1 MATLTPDIAQNLIW
15 RSMATG
21 VPTTE
26 FEKYGGY
33 EAVYSLYQS
42 TGGQMSFNAIPTDL
56 RNELAQTVAQT
67 GSGNLSILKETGTP
81 LTTEGAA
88 NMVRNGIDPTII
100 DRFVESGIPFAE
112 GALDAA
118 KFATSTGGYSEAEV
132 RSMLEAAMKSGGY
145 DTSKID
151 DWVGYAQREGV
162 EKALT
167 EFQKVNPGS
176 GSAVTNI
183 SKDLGAASAKRILA
197 TTPEVGLP
205 AVAAAI
211 PSFNAAN
218 LYKPANFEPQ
228 QPFYPT
234 QPQAGLRAA
243 MQTPSLVD
251 MPVARPTLT
260 PQAAYLSQIPL
271 VAEPVA
277 RPTLDAQT
285 AYIDAPAQ
293 MRAGGV
299 VGYQGGGELVFTP
312 TQELG
317 SNFDVSEYIDPE
329 TGRFYINEFQRD
341 VVFNPQLREA
351 EMARGRMAPQ
361 EEMSN
366 YEQMLGR
373 LRVPGTYRTPRNMA
387 EGGLASVAQQV
398 AAEGRRGDSTLV
410 HMTNDEVAGL
420 QSLAQMMGGSLTINP
435 ETGLPEANFF
445 KKILPFVVA
454 FAAPYLGPVAATL
467 GMSGPV
473 LAAGL
478 AGAGTMLG
486 GGSLKE
492 GVKTGL
498 SSFAAAGLTS
508 GAMGADPLGATTGQ
522 STFNI
527 ANTFGGAKAGEAIK
541 VGEASGGVPVGA
553 VDSTDLGAAFFPGDA
568 SYIDPTALQPSAGSV
583 VPQAV
588 TGSGA
593 AKTAG
598 MKIDPITGALLA
610 TTLYGGAEGLEESKE
625 QQRLYEQQQAEIA
638 AEQRRRKGAG
648 YAAYERSGLAS
659 IPMGAGGGMVAMAGG
674 GMTYMEAGGTTGP
687 TGLPRNVTGTG
698 DGMSDSVPATI
709 EGVQEARL
717 ADGEF
722 VIPADVVADIG
733 NGSSDAGSKKLYD
746 MMDRIRKARHGT
758 TEQPPEINAE
768 KLMPA

>member
-1 MATLTPDIAQNLIW
+1 MDALARRGELNIAGTHLVGDPSGVQYNITAPGGGTNLELAALVNAGNWAALEQYKVDNVGVGRPGMPLVTPAQGQQERQIMLESPDIVQKRVDDASN
-15 RSMATG
+15 RS
-21 VPTTE
+21 
-26 FEKYGGY
+26 
-33 EAVYSLYQS
+33 
-42 TGGQMSFNAIPTDL
+42 AI
-56 RNELAQTVAQT
+56 
-67 GSGNLSILKETGTP
+67 
-81 LTTEGAA
+81 
-88 NMVRNGIDPTII
+88 
-100 DRFVESGIPFAE
+100 
-112 GALDAA
+112 
-118 KFATSTGGYSEAEV
+118 
-132 RSMLEAAMKSGGY
+132 EAAMKSGGY

-151 DWVGYAQREGV
+151 DWTDYASREGL

-167 EFQKVNPGS
+167 EFQKANPGS
-176 GSAVTNI
+176 GSAVTSI
-183 SKDLGAASAKRILA
+183 SKDLGAAAAKRILA

-205 AVAAAI
+205 AAAAAI

-218 LYKPANFEPQ
+218 LYKPANFQPQ
-228 QPFYPT
+228 QPLYPT
-234 QPQAGLRAA
+234 QPRAGLRGALEA
-243 MQTPSLVD
+243 PSLVD

-410 HMTNDEVAGL
+410 HMTNDEVEGL

-435 ETGLPEANFF
+435 ETGLPEANIF

-486 GGSLKE
+486 GGSLEE

-498 SSFAAAGLTS
+498 SSFAAAELTS

-527 ANTFGGAKAGEAIK
+527 ANTFGAPAAQTK
-541 VGEASGGVPVGA
+541 VGEAAGG
-553 VDSTDLGAAFFPGDA
+553 
-568 SYIDPTALQPSAGSV
+568 IDT
-583 VPQAV
+583 
-588 TGSGA
+588 
-593 AKTAG
+593 TAG
-598 MKIDPITGALLA
+598 
-610 TTLYGGAEGLEESKE
+610 
-625 QQRLYEQQQAEIA
+625 
-638 AEQRRRKGAG
+638 
-648 YAAYERSGLAS
+648 
-659 IPMGAGGGMVAMAGG
+659 
-674 GMTYMEAGGTTGP
+674 
-687 TGLPRNVTGTG
+687 
-698 DGMSDSVPATI
+698 
-709 EGVQEARL
+709 
-717 ADGEF
+717 
-722 VIPADVVADIG
+722 
-733 NGSSDAGSKKLYD
+733 
-746 MMDRIRKARHGT
+746 
-758 TEQPPEINAE
+758 
-768 KLMPA
+768 

>member
-33 EAVYSLYQS
+33 EAVHSLYQS

-88 NMVRNGIDPTII
+88 NMVRNGIDPTSI

-118 KFATSTGGYSEAEV
+118 KFATSTGGYTQSDV
-132 RSMLEAAMKSGGY
+132 RQIFERAAKSGGY
-145 DTSKID
+145 STDNLDSWIARAERNGIEESLAAFAKD
-151 DWVGYAQREGV
+151 
-162 EKALT
+162 
-167 EFQKVNPGS
+167 NPGS
-176 GSAVTNI
+176 GAAVTNI
-183 SKDLGAASAKRILA
+183 SKDLGALSAKRVLA
-197 TTPEVGLP
+197 QTPEVGLP
-205 AVAAAI
+205 AAAAAI

-218 LYKPANFEPQ
+218 LYKPANFQPQ

-234 QPQAGLRAA
+234 QPQAGLRGALEA
-243 MQTPSLVD
+243 PSLVD

-285 AYIDAPAQ
+285 SYIDAPAQ

-299 VGYQGGGELVFTP
+299 VGYQGGGELIFTP

-317 SNFDVSEYIDPE
+317 SNFDVSEYINPE

-351 EMARGRMAPQ
+351 EKMAMPLTPQ

-410 HMTNDEVAGL
+410 HMTNDEVEGL
-420 QSLAQMMGGSLTINP
+420 QSLANLMGGSLTVNP

-454 FAAPYLGPVAATL
+454 FAAPYLGTGLTGAA
-467 GMSGPV
+467 
-473 LAAGL
+473 L
-478 AGAGTMLG
+478 AGTAAAAGTMIG
-486 GGSLKE
+486 GGSFEE
-492 GVKTGL
+492 GIKTGL

-527 ANTFGGAKAGEAIK
+527 ANTFGAPKTGEAVDKRGWCRCYWRKRYIRFK
-541 VGEASGGVPVGA
+541 VKSRTT
-553 VDSTDLGAAFFPGDA
+553 SF
-568 SYIDPTALQPSAGSV
+568 SSAKL
-583 VPQAV
+583 
-588 TGSGA
+588 TTCRRWC
-593 AKTAG
+593 AKTAAGGTKILDMDPVTLGLLG
-598 MKIDPITGALLA
+598 MTA
-610 TTLYGGAEGLEESKE
+610 YGGGKGLEENKE
-625 QQRLYEQQQAEIA
+625 AKRLYEQQLAANAE
-638 AEQRRRKGAG
+638 EQRRKKGAG
-648 YAAYERSGLAS
+648 YDAYARSGLAS

-687 TGLPRNVTGTG
+687 TGLPRDVTGTG

>member
-1 MATLTPDIAQNLIW
+1 
-15 RSMATG
+15 
-21 VPTTE
+21 
-26 FEKYGGY
+26 
-33 EAVYSLYQS
+33 
-42 TGGQMSFNAIPTDL
+42 
-56 RNELAQTVAQT
+56 
-67 GSGNLSILKETGTP
+67 
-81 LTTEGAA
+81 
-88 NMVRNGIDPTII
+88 
-100 DRFVESGIPFAE
+100 
-112 GALDAA
+112 
-118 KFATSTGGYSEAEV
+118 
-132 RSMLEAAMKSGGY
+132 
-145 DTSKID
+145 
-151 DWVGYAQREGV
+151 
-162 EKALT
+162 
-167 EFQKVNPGS
+167 
-176 GSAVTNI
+176 
-183 SKDLGAASAKRILA
+183 
-197 TTPEVGLP
+197 
-205 AVAAAI
+205 
-211 PSFNAAN
+211 
-218 LYKPANFEPQ
+218 
-228 QPFYPT
+228 
-234 QPQAGLRAA
+234 
-243 MQTPSLVD
+243 
-251 MPVARPTLT
+251 
-260 PQAAYLSQIPL
+260 
-271 VAEPVA
+271 
-277 RPTLDAQT
+277 
-285 AYIDAPAQ
+285 
-293 MRAGGV
+293 
-299 VGYQGGGELVFTP
+299 
-312 TQELG
+312 
-317 SNFDVSEYIDPE
+317 
-329 TGRFYINEFQRD
+329 
-341 VVFNPQLREA
+341 
-351 EMARGRMAPQ
+351 
-361 EEMSN
+361 
-366 YEQMLGR
+366 
-373 LRVPGTYRTPRNMA
+373 VPGTYRTPRNMA

-420 QSLAQMMGGSLTINP
+420 QSLAQMMGGSLTVNP

-445 KKILPFVVA
+445 KKILPFVAA

-486 GGSLKE
+486 GGSLDQ
-492 GVKTGL
+492 GIKTGL

-527 ANTFGGAKAGEAIK
+527 ANTFGAPKTEGTGAIDTTRGGVNITGDVAADELSASST
-541 VGEASGGVPVGA
+541 SGGRSGELV
-553 VDSTDLGAAFFPGDA
+553 TQ
-568 SYIDPTALQPSAGSV
+568 I
-583 VPQAV
+583 VPQTIV
-588 TGSGA
+588 GSGAGAGTATGAGTAA

>member
-1 MATLTPDIAQNLIW
+1 MGVPGTHLVTNP
-15 RSMATG
+15 ATG
-21 VPTTE
+21 IQYNITAP
-26 FEKYGGY
+26 GG
-33 EAVYSLYQS
+33 
-42 TGGQMSFNAIPTDL
+42 GTDL
-56 RNELAQTVAQT
+56 RLANFINT
-67 GSGNLSILKETGTP
+67 GNYAAL
-81 LTTEGAA
+81 EGY
-88 NMVRNGIDPTII
+88 R
-100 DRFVESGIPFAE
+100 VENVGVGVPAYNFTAEQRKPFE
-112 GALDAA
+112 DAA
-118 KFATSTGGYSEAEV
+118 
-132 RSMLEAAMKSGGY
+132 KSGGY
-145 DTSKID
+145 NTENLDSWIAK
-151 DWVGYAQREGV
+151 AEREGL
-162 EKALT
+162 EKSLT
-167 EFQKVNPGS
+167 EFAQANPGS
-176 GSAVTNI
+176 GAAVTSI
-183 SKDLGAASAKRILA
+183 SKDLGAAAAKRILA

-218 LYKPANFEPQ
+218 LYKPANFQPQ

-234 QPQAGLRAA
+234 QPQAGLRGALEA
-243 MQTPSLVD
+243 PSLVD

-299 VGYQGGGELVFTP
+299 VGYQGGGELIFTP

-317 SNFDVSEYIDPE
+317 SNFDVSEYINPE
-329 TGRFYINEFQRD
+329 TGRFYVNEFQRD

-351 EMARGRMAPQ
+351 EMATGRMSPQ
-361 EEMSN
+361 EEMFN

-410 HMTNDEVAGL
+410 HMTNDEVEGL
-420 QSLAQMMGGSLTINP
+420 QSLANLMGGSLTVNP

-454 FAAPYLGPVAATL
+454 FAAPYLGPGLTGAA
-467 GMSGPV
+467 
-473 LAAGL
+473 L
-478 AGAGTMLG
+478 AGTAAAAGTMIG
-486 GGSLKE
+486 GGSFEE
-492 GVKTGL
+492 GIKTGL
-498 SSFAAAGLTS
+498 SSFAAAGLSS
-508 GAMGADPLGATTGQ
+508 GAMGADPLGATTGE
-522 STFNI
+522 STFSI
-527 ANTFGGAKAGEAIK
+527 ANTFGGPKTG
-541 VGEASGGVPVGA
+541 PVGA
-553 VDSTDLGAAFFPGDA
+553 ESGGIGVTGDVTADELLASSTSGGRSGELV
-568 SYIDPTALQPSAGSV
+568 TQ
-583 VPQAV
+583 VPQTIV
-588 TGSGA
+588 GSGAGAGTATGTGTAA
-593 AKTAG
+593 AKTAAGGTKILG
-598 MKIDPITGALLA
+598 MDPVTLGLLGMTA
-610 TTLYGGAEGLEESKE
+610 YGGGKGLEENRE
-625 QQRLYEQQQAEIA
+625 QQRLYEQQLAANAE
-638 AEQRRRKGAG
+638 EQRRKKGAG
-648 YAAYERSGLAS
+648 YDAYARSGLAD
-659 IPMGAGGGMVAMAGG
+659 IPIFTGASGGPVAMAGG

-687 TGLPRNVTGTG
+687 TGLPRDVTGTG

-746 MMDRIRKARHGT
+746 MMNRIRKARHGT

>member
-1 MATLTPDIAQNLIW
+1 MATLTPDIAQDLIW

-26 FEKYGGY
+26 FDKYGGY
-33 EAVYSLYQS
+33 EAVHNMYAAG
-42 TGGQMSFNAIPTDL
+42 GGQFSHDAIPTDL

-234 QPQAGLRAA
+234 QPQAGLRGALEA
-243 MQTPSLVD
+243 PSLVD

-299 VGYQGGGELVFTP
+299 VGYQGGGELIFTP

-317 SNFDVSEYIDPE
+317 SNFDVSEYINPE

-351 EMARGRMAPQ
+351 EKMAMPLTPQ

-420 QSLAQMMGGSLTINP
+420 QSLAQIMGGSLTVNP

-445 KKILPFVVA
+445 KKILPIVA
-454 FAAPYLGPVAATL
+454 AIAAPYLGPGLTGAAIAGGLAAT
-467 GMSGPV
+467 
-473 LAAGL
+473 
-478 AGAGTMLG
+478 GTVIG
-486 GGSLKE
+486 GGSLDQ
-492 GVKTGL
+492 GIKTGL
-498 SSFAAAGLTS
+498 TAFGSAGLTS

-522 STFNI
+522 STFSI
-527 ANTFGGAKAGEAIK
+527 ANTFGGPKTGP
-541 VGEASGGVPVGA
+541 VGAESGGVPVGA
-553 VDSTDLGAAFFPGDA
+553 VDSTDLGAAFFPGDP
-568 SYIDPTALQPSAGSV
+568 SQYVDPSVLQPAAG
-583 VPQAV
+583 AG
-588 TGSGA
+588 T
-593 AKTAG
+593 AKTAAGGTKILG
-598 MKIDPITGALLA
+598 MDASTAALLGITA
-610 TTLYGGAEGLEESKE
+610 YGGGKGLKE
-625 QQRLYEQQQAEIA
+625 NKEAQKLYEQQLAANAE
-638 AEQRRRKGAG
+638 EQRRKKGAG
-648 YAAYERSGLAS
+648 YDAYARSGLAD
-659 IPMGAGGGMVAMAGG
+659 IPIFTGASGGPVAMAGG

-687 TGLPRNVTGTG
+687 TGLPRDVTGTG

-733 NGSSDAGSKKLYD
+733 NG
-746 MMDRIRKARHGT
+746 I
-758 TEQPPEINAE
+758 
-768 KLMPA
+768 

>member
-1 MATLTPDIAQNLIW
+1 
-15 RSMATG
+15 
-21 VPTTE
+21 
-26 FEKYGGY
+26 
-33 EAVYSLYQS
+33 
-42 TGGQMSFNAIPTDL
+42 L

-88 NMVRNGIDPTII
+88 NMVRNGIDPANI

-410 HMTNDEVAGL
+410 HMTNDEVEGL
-420 QSLAQMMGGSLTINP
+420 QSLANLMGGSLTINP

-445 KKILPFVVA
+445 KKILPFVAA

-486 GGSLKE
+486 GGSLDQ
-492 GVKTGL
+492 GIKTGL

-527 ANTFGGAKAGEAIK
+527 ANTFGAPAAQTK
-541 VGEASGGVPVGA
+541 VGEAAGGIDTTRGGVNITGDVAADELASSTSGGRSGELV
-553 VDSTDLGAAFFPGDA
+553 TQ
-568 SYIDPTALQPSAGSV
+568 I
-583 VPQAV
+583 VPQTIV
-588 TGSGA
+588 GSGAGAGTATGAGNAA

-598 MKIDPITGALLA
+598 MKIDPITGVLLA
-610 TTLYGGAEGLEESKE
+610 TTLYGGGKGLEENKE
-625 QQRLYEQQQAEIA
+625 AQKLYEQQQAAQA

-648 YAAYERSGLAS
+648 YDAYARSGLAD
-659 IPMGAGGGMVAMAGG
+659 IPIFTGASGGPVAMAGG

-687 TGLPRNVTGTG
+687 TGLPRDVTGTG

-758 TEQPPEINAE
+758 TEQPPEIDAE
-768 KLMPA
+768 ELMPA

>member
-1 MATLTPDIAQNLIW
+1 MATLTPEIAKDLMI
-15 RSMATG
+15 RSMTTG
-21 VPTTE
+21 APTSE
-26 FEKYGGY
+26 FDKYGGY
-33 EAVYSLYQS
+33 EAVSSMYVAQ
-42 TGGQMSFNAIPTDL
+42 GGGYDPYKEASASQL
-56 RNELAQTVAQT
+56 QELAQTVART

-88 NMVRNGIDPTII
+88 NMVRNGIDPTSI

-118 KFATSTGGYSEAEV
+118 KFATSTGGYTQSDIRQIFE
-132 RSMLEAAMKSGGY
+132 RAAKSGGY
-145 DTSKID
+145 STDNLDSWIARAERNGIEESLAAFAKD
-151 DWVGYAQREGV
+151 
-162 EKALT
+162 
-167 EFQKVNPGS
+167 NPGT
-176 GSAVTNI
+176 GSAVTSI
-183 SKDLGAASAKRILA
+183 SKDLGALSAKRILA

-218 LYKPANFEPQ
+218 LYKPANFQPQ

-234 QPQAGLRAA
+234 QPQAGLRGALEA
-243 MQTPSLVD
+243 PSLVD

-285 AYIDAPAQ
+285 SYIDAPAQ

-299 VGYQGGGELVFTP
+299 VGYQGGGELIFTP

-351 EMARGRMAPQ
+351 EKMAMPLTPQ

-410 HMTNDEVAGL
+410 HMTNDEVEGL
-420 QSLAQMMGGSLTINP
+420 QSLANLMGGSLTINP

-454 FAAPYLGPVAATL
+454 FAAPYLGTGLTGAA
-467 GMSGPV
+467 
-473 LAAGL
+473 L
-478 AGAGTMLG
+478 AGTAAAAGTMIG
-486 GGSLKE
+486 GGSFEE
-492 GVKTGL
+492 GIKTGL
-498 SSFAAAGLTS
+498 SSFAAAGLSS
-508 GAMGADPLGATTGQ
+508 GAMGSNPLGVGGE

-527 ANTFGGAKAGEAIK
+527 ANTFGGAKAGEAAK
-541 VGEASGGVPVGA
+541 VGEAAGGIDVTGGSGI
-553 VDSTDLGAAFFPGDA
+553 SDLKLSPELQASAAQN
-568 SYIDPTALQPSAGSV
+568 LQPA
-583 VPQAV
+583 A
-588 TGSGA
+588 A
-593 AKTAG
+593 AKTAAGATKILG
-598 MKIDPITGALLA
+598 MDPVTLGLLGMTA
-610 TTLYGGAEGLEESKE
+610 YGGGKGLEENKE
-625 QQRLYEQQQAEIA
+625 AKRLYEQQQEAQA
-638 AEQRRRKGAG
+638 AEQRRRRGAG
-648 YAAYERSGLAS
+648 YDAYARSGLAS

-687 TGLPRNVTGTG
+687 TGLPRDVTGTG

>member
-1 MATLTPDIAQNLIW
+1 MDALARRGELNIAGTHLVGDPSGVQYNITAPGGGTNLELAALVNAGNWAALEQYKVDNVGVGRPGMPLVTPAQGQQERQIMLESPDIVQKRVDDAPN
-15 RSMATG
+15 RA
-21 VPTTE
+21 
-26 FEKYGGY
+26 
-33 EAVYSLYQS
+33 
-42 TGGQMSFNAIPTDL
+42 AI
-56 RNELAQTVAQT
+56 
-67 GSGNLSILKETGTP
+67 
-81 LTTEGAA
+81 
-88 NMVRNGIDPTII
+88 
-100 DRFVESGIPFAE
+100 
-112 GALDAA
+112 
-118 KFATSTGGYSEAEV
+118 
-132 RSMLEAAMKSGGY
+132 EAAMKSGGY

-151 DWVGYAQREGV
+151 DWTDYASREGL

-167 EFQKVNPGS
+167 EFQKANPGS
-176 GSAVTNI
+176 GSAVTSI
-183 SKDLGAASAKRILA
+183 SKDLGAAAAKRILA

-205 AVAAAI
+205 AAAAAI

-218 LYKPANFEPQ
+218 LYKPANFQPQ
-228 QPFYPT
+228 QPLYPT
-234 QPQAGLRAA
+234 QPRAGLRGALEA
-243 MQTPSLVD
+243 PSLVD

-271 VAEPVA
+271 VSEPVA

-299 VGYQGGGELVFTP
+299 VGYQEGGRVPLSL
-312 TQELG
+312 QELG
-317 SNFDVSEYIDPE
+317 STFDISEYIDPE

-351 EMARGRMAPQ
+351 ERMARRPTPE
-361 EEMSN
+361 EEMME
-366 YEQMLGR
+366 YEQLVGR
-373 LRVPGTYRTPRNMA
+373 FRVPNTYRTPRNMA

-410 HMTNDEVAGL
+410 HMTNDEVEGL
-420 QSLAQMMGGSLTINP
+420 QSLANLMGGSLTINP

-445 KKILPFVVA
+445 KKILPFVAA

-486 GGSLKE
+486 GGSLDQ
-492 GVKTGL
+492 GIKTGL
-498 SSFAAAGLTS
+498 TAFGSAELTS

-527 ANTFGGAKAGEAIK
+527 ANTFGAPKTGGTGAINTTRGGVNITGDVAADELSASST
-541 VGEASGGVPVGA
+541 SGGRSGELVK
-553 VDSTDLGAAFFPGDA
+553 
-568 SYIDPTALQPSAGSV
+568 Q
-583 VPQAV
+583 VPQTIV
-588 TGSGA
+588 GSGAGAGTATGAGTAA

-598 MKIDPITGALLA
+598 MKIDPITGVLLA

-659 IPMGAGGGMVAMAGG
+659 IPMGAGGGMVAMADG

-687 TGLPRNVTGTG
+687 TGLPRDVTGTG

>member
-26 FEKYGGY
+26 FDKYGGY
-33 EAVYSLYQS
+33 EAVHNMYAAG
-42 TGGQMSFNAIPTDL
+42 GGQFSHDAIPTDL
-56 RNELAQTVAQT
+56 RNELAQTIAKT
-67 GSGNLSILKETGTP
+67 GSGNLSLLKETGTP

-88 NMVRNGIDPTII
+88 NMVRNGIDPANI

-118 KFATSTGGYSEAEV
+118 KFATSTGGYTQSDA
-132 RSMLEAAMKSGGY
+132 RQMLERAAKSGGY
-145 DTSKID
+145 NTDNLDS
-151 DWVGYAQREGV
+151 WVEMAGREGI
-162 EKALT
+162 EKTLAA
-167 EFQKVNPGS
+167 FAKDNPGS
-176 GSAVTNI
+176 GAAVTNI
-183 SKDLGAASAKRILA
+183 SKDLGAHLLNASLH

-351 EMARGRMAPQ
+351 ERMAMPLTPQ

-410 HMTNDEVAGL
+410 HMTNDEVEGL
-420 QSLAQMMGGSLTINP
+420 QSLANLMGGSLTVNP

-445 KKILPFVVA
+445 KKILPIVA
-454 FAAPYLGPVAATL
+454 AIAAPYLGPGLTGAAIAGGLAAT
-467 GMSGPV
+467 
-473 LAAGL
+473 
-478 AGAGTMLG
+478 GTVIG
-486 GGSLKE
+486 GGSLDQ
-492 GVKTGL
+492 GIKTGL
-498 SSFAAAGLTS
+498 TAFGSAGLTS

-527 ANTFGGAKAGEAIK
+527 ANTFGGAKAGEATK
-541 VGEASGGVPVGA
+541 VGEAAGGVNVTGGVTA
-553 VDSTDLGAAFFPGDA
+553 DELLA
-568 SYIDPTALQPSAGSV
+568 SGRGELLANPAALQP
-583 VPQAV
+583 
-588 TGSGA
+588 A
-593 AKTAG
+593 ASRRASYRQG
-598 MKIDPITGALLA
+598 RPILRFLA
-610 TTLYGGAEGLEESKE
+610 
-625 QQRLYEQQQAEIA
+625 
-638 AEQRRRKGAG
+638 
-648 YAAYERSGLAS
+648 
-659 IPMGAGGGMVAMAGG
+659 
-674 GMTYMEAGGTTGP
+674 
-687 TGLPRNVTGTG
+687 
-698 DGMSDSVPATI
+698 
-709 EGVQEARL
+709 
-717 ADGEF
+717 
-722 VIPADVVADIG
+722 
-733 NGSSDAGSKKLYD
+733 
-746 MMDRIRKARHGT
+746 
-758 TEQPPEINAE
+758 
-768 KLMPA
+768 